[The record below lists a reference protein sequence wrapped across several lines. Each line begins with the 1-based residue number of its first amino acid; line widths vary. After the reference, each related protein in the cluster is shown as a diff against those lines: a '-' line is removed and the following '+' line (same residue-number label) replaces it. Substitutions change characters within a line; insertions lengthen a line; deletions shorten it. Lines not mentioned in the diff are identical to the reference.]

1 MILKE
6 MEREELLQM
15 AWNAI
20 SESVNPDVALA
31 LVNKPSGEALKTCCG
46 AFVSLYVDDEL
57 RGCIGTFSEEEALY
71 RNVRKMAVSAATT
84 DNRFNPILPEELDRL
99 SIEVSVLTPRTRI
112 YDISDIVIGKHG
124 IYMTQGMNR
133 GTLLPQV
140 AVTQN
145 WNVEEFLGN
154 CSRYKAG
161 IGWEGWKTA
170 ELYTYEAHIMRSPP
184 SSREN
189 VKNY

>member
-1 MILKE
+1 MILKDS
-6 MEREELLQM
+6 ERDELLQV

-20 SESVNPDVALA
+20 SESLNPDAALTP
-31 LVNKPSGEALKTCCG
+31 VNKPFGDTLKTCCG
-46 AFVSLYVDDEL
+46 AFVSLYVGDEL
-57 RGCIGTFSEEEALY
+57 RGCIGTFSEEETLY
-71 RNVRKMAVSAATT
+71 SNVKKMAVSAATT
-84 DNRFNPILPEELDRL
+84 DTRFDPILPEELDKL
-99 SIEVSVLTPRTRI
+99 CIEVSVLTPRTRV

-124 IYMTQGMNR
+124 IYMTRGLNR

-140 AVTQN
+140 ALTQN

-170 ELYTYEAHIMRSPP
+170 ELYTYEAHILKYPP
-184 SSREN
+184 SSR
-189 VKNY
+189 